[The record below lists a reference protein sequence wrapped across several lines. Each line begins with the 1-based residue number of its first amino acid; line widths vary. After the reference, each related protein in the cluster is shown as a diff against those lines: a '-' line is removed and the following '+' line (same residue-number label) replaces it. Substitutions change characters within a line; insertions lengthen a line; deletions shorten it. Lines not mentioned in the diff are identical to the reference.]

1 MAAPAH
7 NQANPNES
15 SPQARV
21 FVLYTGGTIGMAP
34 KEAGRVGS
42 PLVPKPLEELL
53 AYVPA
58 LKSVQIE
65 LGFAAVAHPRD
76 SSDLGPDDWLRMAE
90 HIEAV
95 YDQYDGFV
103 ILHGTDTLS
112 YTASALSFLFD
123 NLAKPVV
130 ITGAQLP
137 ISDVRTDA
145 VMNLVNSIYVAGYRA
160 TGLPCIP
167 EVVVVFA
174 DKILRG
180 CRTRKIST
188 QSWAGFDSPNCAP
201 LGHIGENIEISEH
214 LLRPTPNPDRA
225 FRVFRSLAN
234 QVIDIALFPG
244 FQASHLKRMVLDGP
258 DTKAV
263 LMRTY
268 GAGNAPGSDE
278 FLSAIDSIIN
288 EHGRTILNVTQCLE
302 GSVEMGLY
310 QASSALLERGVI
322 SGMDMTPEAALTKL
336 MWTLGNFPHDQI
348 ASRMQTSQ
356 RGEQS
361 ENLFDLRFGS
371 SGSDSQPMTLVT
383 LSTDIDPRF
392 KSNRLSRA
400 TVRLTG
406 ATFHQLPAG
415 RSVQVRLRLVP
426 TIDETT
432 NRDGDESQT
441 ELLLADVALVWDGV
455 SWQTTQSLDCVSLRT
470 WLKQSASTLTIVC
483 DSTEPLTFQSL
494 SLALFARAEW

>member
-1 MAAPAH
+1 MSPS
-7 NQANPNES
+7 PVSGSTEVT
-15 SPQARV
+15 PQASV

-34 KEAGRVGS
+34 REAGRAGS

-58 LKSVQIE
+58 FSSVRIE
-65 LGFAAVAHPRD
+65 LGFAAFTQPRD

-90 HIEAV
+90 YIEAV

-137 ISDVRTDA
+137 ISDVRSDA

-174 DKILRG
+174 DRILRG

-188 QSWAGFDSPNCAP
+188 QSWAGFDSPNCP
-201 LGHIGENIEISEH
+201 SLGHIGENIEIREH
-214 LLRPTPNPDRA
+214 LLRPAPNPDRP
-225 FRVFRSLAN
+225 FRVFRSLAA

-268 GAGNAPGSDE
+268 GAGNAPGADE

-302 GSVEMGLY
+302 GTVEMGLY

-322 SGMDMTPEAALTKL
+322 SGMDMTPEAALAKL
-336 MWTLGNFPHDQI
+336 MWTLGNFPCEQI

-361 ENLFDLRFGS
+361 ENLFDLRFGG
-371 SGSDSQPMTLVT
+371 SGSGGQPISTVT
-383 LSTDIDPRF
+383 YSANIDTRF
-392 KSNRLSRA
+392 RPNRLSRA
-400 TVRLTG
+400 TIRLTG
-406 ATFHQLPAG
+406 VRFPGLSAG
-415 RSVQVRLRLVP
+415 RSVQIRLRLVP

-432 NRDGDESQT
+432 TRDDDNVLT
-441 ELLLADVALVWDGV
+441 ELLLTEMALVWDGV
-455 SWQTTQSLDCVSLRT
+455 LWQTNQSLDCALLRA
-470 WLKQSASTLTIVC
+470 WLTQSRSTLTLLC
-483 DSTEPLTFQSL
+483 DSSETLTFQSL
-494 SLALFARAEW
+494 SLALFARADW

>member
-1 MAAPAH
+1 
-7 NQANPNES
+7 
-15 SPQARV
+15 
-21 FVLYTGGTIGMAP
+21 
-34 KEAGRVGS
+34 
-42 PLVPKPLEELL
+42 
-53 AYVPA
+53 
-58 LKSVQIE
+58 
-65 LGFAAVAHPRD
+65 
-76 SSDLGPDDWLRMAE
+76 
-90 HIEAV
+90 
-95 YDQYDGFV
+95 
-103 ILHGTDTLS
+103 
-112 YTASALSFLFD
+112 
-123 NLAKPVV
+123 
-130 ITGAQLP
+130 
-137 ISDVRTDA
+137 
-145 VMNLVNSIYVAGYRA
+145 MNLVNSIYVAGYRA

-174 DKILRG
+174 DRILRG

-214 LLRPTPNPDRA
+214 LLRPLRIPIARFGSSVAGEP
-225 FRVFRSLAN
+225 
-234 QVIDIALFPG
+234 VIDIALFPG

-361 ENLFDLRFGS
+361 ENLFDHAIRCERLRW
-371 SGSDSQPMTLVT
+371 PAMTLVT

-432 NRDGDESQT
+432 NRDGDESQM
-441 ELLLADVALVWDGV
+441 ELLLGDVALVWDGV
-455 SWQTTQSLDCVSLRT
+455 LWQTTQSLDCVSLRT

-494 SLALFARAEW
+494 SLALFARADCESRVGGPSVSEFRQFSVCSTKPELAPLGPAYVNVYIDMKTTSQAIQT